1 MNVHAT
7 ARDIW
12 TLRSIVA
19 TLLALAA
26 LAERAGARSYPVR
39 VLALCFLRP
48 AEAVACEFVAEFVPA
63 RRLAGNPSLPN
74 GSDDPV
80 HLAARFRTLAAALV
94 VFLRI
99 LCRFDRWNARPDGLV
114 HQAAPCPGR
123 HPVTSGVCAPELH
136 DTS

>member
-7 ARDIW
+7 TRDIW
-12 TLRSIVA
+12 TLKSILA

-63 RRLAGNPSLPN
+63 RRLAGHALLEN
-74 GSDDPV
+74 GPADPV
-80 HLAARFRTLAAALV
+80 RLAARFRTLAAALV
-94 VFLRI
+94 ALLHI
-99 LCRFDRWNARPDGLV
+99 ACRFDRWNARPDGLV
-114 HQAAPCPGR
+114 HRIAPGPGR
-123 HPVTSGVCAPELH
+123 HPVTLGVPAPEPH